1 MSRKK
6 AIHSEQSYN
15 PIPLPDRIELSDE
28 EALRAAISFSKL
40 MAKRHTVRHFSE
52 RAVNLSVIEACI
64 RAAGFSPSGAN
75 QQPWHFVAIAN
86 KKVKQKIRQAAEV
99 EEQHFYA
106 GKGGN
111 EWLHA
116 LEPIGTDSSKQH
128 LEKAPW
134 LIVIFAQRYGVDV
147 NGEKYKHYYVT
158 ESVGIAVGVLIT
170 ALHQSGLV
178 SLTHTPNPMRFLN
191 EICDRPKSNRAV
203 MILAAGHPSAGAT
216 VPAAAKQ
223 KKPLEEILTILLD

>member
-6 AIHSEQSYN
+6 TTHASQGYRH
-15 PIPLPDRIELSDE
+15 IPLPDRIELSDE
-28 EALRAAISFSKL
+28 EALRAAILFSKL

-52 RAVNLSVIEACI
+52 REVDLSVIESCI

-86 KKVKQKIRQAAEV
+86 KNLKQKIREAAEA
-99 EEQHFYA
+99 EEQNFYS
-106 GKGGN
+106 GKGGD
-111 EWLHA
+111 EWISA
-116 LEPIGTDSSKQH
+116 LEPIGTDATKAH

-134 LIVIFAQRYGVDV
+134 LIVVFAERYGVDD
-147 NGEKYKHYYVT
+147 NGKKVKHYYVT

-191 EICDRPKSNRAV
+191 EICERPESNRAV
-203 MILAAGHPSAGAT
+203 MILAVGHPSQDAT
-216 VPAAAKQ
+216 VPVAAK
-223 KKPLEEILTILLD
+223 KKKALEEILTILLD